1 MLNSIILLFYEEFIQ
16 MIIVDKSNL
25 VVFMV
30 MTAATSEQL
39 EA

>member
-16 MIIVDKSNL
+16 MIIADKSNL
-25 VVFMV
+25 VFFMA

-39 EA
+39 AA

>member
-30 MTAATSEQL
+30 MTAATAEQL
-39 EA
+39 AA